1 MAKDLALTSSDY
13 SLVLSIFFVAYLL
26 FEVPSNMILAK
37 SKPSIFLPTLMV
49 IWVSGPTRSART
61 VIDSRV
67 PSLSESREFTTLGE

>member
-49 IWVSGPTRSART
+49 IWVSGSTRFARFVT
-61 VIDSRV
+61 DLRV
-67 PSLSESREFTTLGE
+67 PSLSESREFTTLAE